1 MPFRSLMLLLVAAAP
16 AEVPHLGRMEHPPIR
31 ESSGLALSNVGDDL
45 LWTLCDSG
53 NPATLFAVGL
63 DGSLRGEVRIAG
75 ATNLDWESLDSA
87 DGKLWIADVGDNLTW
102 RPTVTIYRLAEPDPG
117 AGQADAERIELGYP
131 DRARDC
137 EALFI
142 AGETLYLVSKTGA
155 GRECGVYSVEAPR
168 PRRVNRLT
176 RRLDLT
182 VPDQVTG
189 AAISRDG
196 RRIALVGYRTV
207 HVWAGDG
214 DPLALLQRAPR
225 RFALPFRE
233 QTEAIAFAGYDL
245 LVSSE
250 QRNLYR
256 IPAAAYEQS
265 PQADDSAARPVSAGR
280 GR

>member
-1 MPFRSLMLLLVAAAP
+1 MPCRSLLLLLVLSAP
-16 AEVPHLGRMEHPPIR
+16 AEVALLGRMDHPPIR
-31 ESSGLALSNVGDDL
+31 ESSGLALSTARDDL

-53 NPATLFAVGL
+53 NPATLYVVGL

-75 ATNLDWESLDSA
+75 ATNLDWESLDAA
-87 DGKLWIADVGDNLTW
+87 DGKLWLADVGDNLTW
-102 RPTVTIYRLAEPDPG
+102 RPTVTIYRLDEPDAG
-117 AGQADAERIELGYP
+117 AGQADAERIELRYP

-137 EALFI
+137 EAVFV

-168 PRRVNRLT
+168 PGRVNRLT

-196 RRIALVGYRTV
+196 RRIALVGYRTL
-207 HVWAGDG
+207 HVWAGDD
-214 DPLALLQRAPR
+214 DPLTLLQRPPR

-233 QTEAIAFAGYDL
+233 QTEAVAFAGYDL

-256 IPAAAYEQS
+256 IPAAAYEQA
-265 PQADDSAARPVSAGR
+265 PQVDDSAARPVSAGR
-280 GR
+280 ER